1 MICINIR
8 YAEINLRL
16 FLIRGDIMGFIIGY
30 LLIFFAR
37 VADVTLATIRM
48 LMVVQGRKVQAAII
62 GFFEVSIYVTALGKV
77 VSSLDNIGNLL
88 AYALGFACGNYVG
101 IIIENRIA
109 LGNLAAQVILKGS
122 NGENM
127 ELIEKL
133 RENGFGVTVLE
144 GYGKEGSR
152 EILHI
157 AINRKDLSKLKNV
170 VYSHDE
176 EAFIIANTI
185 SPISGGYFS
194 SIKKK

>member
-1 MICINIR
+1 
-8 YAEINLRL
+8 
-16 FLIRGDIMGFIIGY
+16 
-30 LLIFFAR
+30 
-37 VADVTLATIRM
+37 
-48 LMVVQGRKVQAAII
+48 
-62 GFFEVSIYVTALGKV
+62 
-77 VSSLDNIGNLL
+77 
-88 AYALGFACGNYVG
+88 
-101 IIIENRIA
+101 
-109 LGNLAAQVILKGS
+109 
-122 NGENM
+122 M